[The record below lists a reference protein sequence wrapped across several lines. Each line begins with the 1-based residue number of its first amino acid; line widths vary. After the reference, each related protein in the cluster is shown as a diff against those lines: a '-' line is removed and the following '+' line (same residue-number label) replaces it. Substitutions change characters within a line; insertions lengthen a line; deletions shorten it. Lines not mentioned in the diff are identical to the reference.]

1 MKGGD
6 CKVPK
11 RFDVVQLDNIK
22 ENSSGFL
29 TYDFIAAQTGVF
41 PYLDPMTGDIVYELK
56 HPDDLLT
63 PEVLE
68 QLKKLPITDDHPWEL
83 VNPDNAQDHVKGLT
97 SGNAKI
103 IENKLAGDGTV
114 FDASLIGKIL
124 NNNKKECSLG
134 FECKLV
140 EESGE
145 YKGQKYDR
153 RQTEFEINHLA
164 MVEKGRC
171 GPDCSA
177 KLDSGNYA
185 VQVRKDTDLDE
196 MKKRHKRSD
205 KKMKK
210 IKLDGKEFE
219 VQNEVAARIDTL
231 KNDNQKLQK
240 EVGKLEGKIDGKDDT
255 IDNLKEKIDELEESQ
270 LSDEKLDEAVN
281 ERLSLLKD
289 ANLFLEDDYEVKG
302 KSEREIKIDC
312 IKSVN
317 DEFDAEGK
325 ADEYVNARFDV
336 LKEMLEDGE
345 GSYGDKSL
353 KFNKT
358 DSKKNDAI
366 KKKRKQRLNMRSD
379 D

>member
-1 MKGGD
+1 MD
-6 CKVPK
+6 N
-11 RFDVVQLDNIK
+11 VQKNT
-22 ENSSGFL
+22 SGFL

-68 QLKKLPITDDHPWEL
+68 QLKNLPITDDHPWEL
-83 VNPDNAQDHVKGLT
+83 VNPDNAQEHVKGLT
-97 SGNAKI
+97 SDNAKI
-103 IENKLAGDGTV
+103 LDNKLAGNGTV

-134 FECKLV
+134 FECKIV

-153 RQTEFEINHLA
+153 RQTNFEINHLA

-177 KLDSGNYA
+177 KLDSADYA
-185 VQVRKDTDLDE
+185 VQVRNDEDLEE

-205 KKMKK
+205 KQMKTV
-210 IKLDGKEFE
+210 KLDGKEFE
-219 VQNEVAARIDTL
+219 VQDEVAARLDAL
-231 KNDNQKLQK
+231 ESDNQNLQK

-255 IDNLKEKIDELEESQ
+255 IKSLKSQIDDLEEKQ

-281 ERLSLLKD
+281 ERLTLLKD
-289 ANLFLEDDYEVKG
+289 AELFLDDGYDIKG
-302 KSEREIKIDC
+302 KSEREIKVDC

-317 DEFDAEGK
+317 DDFNAEGR

-345 GSYGDKSL
+345 GSYGDKNL
-353 KFNKT
+353 KFKKK
-358 DSKKNDAI
+358 DSSSRSDAI
-366 KKKRKQRLNMRSD
+366 EKKRQKRLNMRGD
-379 D
+379 E